1 VAFKRRAAVSRVG
14 NAWHQGF
21 AHLLSQR
28 APQSFT
34 LHSEV
39 ELHQRPSRVDLEIRR
54 RPDMEARDHEARVLR
69 GLWPRLSRAALLE
82 FKSPTRGFRR
92 GDLVR
97 LVAYGS
103 LYLAQ
108 HMNELHKLDDLD
120 LVLVVPAMNKAL
132 LAELAFLQCERR
144 SLDPGYAALVGLG
157 YTTYMVVTDEVAET
171 ERDEFLK
178 IFSHHPVHDPD
189 AFDWLQDWLALQE
202 EHMPQVK
209 RSKSFHEVQQKLLSS
224 MTPKERLA
232 GLSAK
237 EVLAQFSPDEVLAQ
251 FSPDEVL
258 AQFSPD
264 EIRAYLES
272 RSTKK

>member
-1 VAFKRRAAVSRVG
+1 VG

-28 APQSFT
+28 APQSST

-54 RPDMEARDHEARVLR
+54 RPDMAARDHEAGVLR
-69 GLWPRLSRAALLE
+69 GLWPRLSRVALLE
-82 FKSPTRGFRR
+82 FKSPSRGFRR

-97 LVAYGS
+97 LMAYGS

-108 HMNELHKLDDLD
+108 HMNELQKLADLD
-120 LVLVVPAMNKAL
+120 LVLVVPAVNKAL
-132 LAELAFLQCERR
+132 LAEIAFLRCERR

-189 AFDWLQDWLALQE
+189 ALDWLQDWLALQE

-209 RSKSFHEVQQKLLSS
+209 RSKSFHEVRQKLLSS

-232 GLSAK
+232 GLSAD
-237 EVLAQFSPDEVLAQ
+237 ERLAGLSADERLAGLSADERLAGLSPE
-251 FSPDEVL
+251 EVL

-272 RSTKK
+272 LSRSK

>member
-1 VAFKRRAAVSRVG
+1 VSITGDYTRDEGGGPGSAPIEKAPPEVG
-14 NAWHQGF
+14 
-21 AHLLSQR
+21 
-28 APQSFT
+28 
-34 LHSEV
+34 
-39 ELHQRPSRVDLEIRR
+39 
-54 RPDMEARDHEARVLR
+54 HE
-69 GLWPRLSRAALLE
+69 SCY
-82 FKSPTRGFRR
+82 PTR
-92 GDLVR
+92 LVAVVFK

-108 HMNELHKLDDLD
+108 HMNELHQLDELD

-189 AFDWLQDWLALQE
+189 AVDWLQDWLALQE

-209 RSKSFHEVQQKLLSS
+209 RSKSFHEVRQKLLSS
-224 MTPKERLA
+224 MTPKERLS
-232 GLSAK
+232 GLSA
-237 EVLAQFSPDEVLAQ
+237 E
-251 FSPDEVL
+251 
-258 AQFSPD
+258 

-272 RSTKK
+272 LSRGK